1 MDLLANPKSYN
12 IAFSVASLLLVAVT
26 LVIDRS
32 EEAHNN
38 RQKQIFGMIIFD
50 AAILCTAGFLHN
62 IWVFDSN
69 FHELVDTEM
78 NIVFVLV

>member
-1 MDLLANPKSYN
+1 MSLLANPKSYN

-50 AAILCTAGFLHN
+50 AAILCTVGLY
-62 IWVFDSN
+62 IIYGSLTQISMSLWI
-69 FHELVDTEM
+69 LR
-78 NIVFVLV
+78 